1 MAYLTVMSGAM
12 GGQRFDLENPV
23 TRIGRREGND
33 WIIQDGSV
41 SGTHCEIEKTKTGFI
56 LRDLGSTNG
65 TRINGAAIEAAYLN
79 PGDHF
84 QFGNIEGVYEP
95 QAQNAPLPAPAA
107 PGRMATGLEAGGAP
121 PSDFGNASPFSSKRV
136 QKDPMQKVALA
147 VGAVAILIAILVT
160 LFGLTI
166 SAPTFHF

>member
-1 MAYLTVMSGAM
+1 M

-65 TRINGAAIEAAYLN
+65 TKINGETVKVS
-79 PGDHF
+79 
-84 QFGNIEGVYEP
+84 GVYK
-95 QAQNAPLPAPAA
+95 N
-107 PGRMATGLEAGGAP
+107 
-121 PSDFGNASPFSSKRV
+121 DI
-136 QKDPMQKVALA
+136 
-147 VGAVAILIAILVT
+147 ILIGDVS
-160 LFGLTI
+160 LTI
-166 SAPTFHF
+166 AGDDVPLNRTGDTQNISRTTIIIPSHPVTQTPPEAFAKKGNSNKVMIAIIVLLGLLSLGGLAYFIWTML